1 MDSKDVS
8 KTGKE
13 KKELFF
19 ASSSDGDVTEL
30 PTSELEILS
39 QTSEA
44 VLRVIRTRM

>member
-1 MDSKDVS
+1 MDSKDVG

-13 KKELFF
+13 KTFF

-44 VLRVIRTRM
+44 VLRIVRTRI